1 MTHTPLS
8 KGGNITMLVLR
19 ILVGGLFVFA
29 GGFKVL
35 NMSLMVSMFGAM
47 GIPAFLTY
55 IVGYGELVG
64 GIFLLLGLWTCIT
77 SVFLGIIMVFAV
89 YFSWPLGLASA
100 AFPFVTFLLLM
111 VILKFSSGKY
121 AIKGR

>member
-1 MTHTPLS
+1 
-8 KGGNITMLVLR
+8 
-19 ILVGGLFVFA
+19 
-29 GGFKVL
+29 
-35 NMSLMVSMFGAM
+35 
-47 GIPAFLTY
+47 
-55 IVGYGELVG
+55 
-64 GIFLLLGLWTCIT
+64 
-77 SVFLGIIMVFAV
+77 MVFAV